1 MLFFH
6 DATSVWQVGGISVDP
21 KMHHTMQQHFTQ
33 SNIQEP
39 NLMLATS
46 KLIFFLIVPIHVFCG
61 SYCTC
66 MSLK

>member
-46 KLIFFLIVPIHVFCG
+46 K
-61 SYCTC
+61 
-66 MSLK
+66 